1 MPGLYSKYIK
11 PIHAIGDASAIVTS
25 IISSSVILFGKVNP
39 TTTNRFLEL
48 IIFSLLTWF
57 VCSSF
62 LKSYKFYRVTNL
74 TRIILNVLKVIALFI
89 IILEATLNITEA
101 EANRQFLLLAYAL
114 LTGLIISWRV
124 SVVLSLRYAR
134 KKGYNYRK
142 VIIVGFSKTAIDLRR
157 FFVSRPEYGY
167 RFLGFFDDHNT
178 DKPYVVGS
186 FDEIQNFV
194 LENGVDE
201 IYCSPFNLKR
211 QQIVNLLDFVDNN
224 LVRMKFL
231 PEPGELPYRQ
241 MKVDFY
247 DVLPV
252 LIFRSIPLDDVVNK
266 VIKRTFDIVFSLAVI
281 ILILSWLIP
290 ILGILIKLN
299 SKGPV
304 FFKQYRTGL
313 DNKKFKCWK
322 LRTMTANGESD
333 SQQAKRGDARITSI
347 GAFLR
352 KTSLDEFPQFF
363 NVLRGN
369 MSVVGPRPHMLQHT
383 EQYSRIVNKFMV
395 RHFIKPGITGLSQ
408 VRGFR
413 GETTEVHQMRGRI
426 KLDIFYLEHWSF
438 FLDMKIIFH
447 TVINIFRGE
456 DNAF

>member
-1 MPGLYSKYIK
+1 
-11 PIHAIGDASAIVTS
+11 
-25 IISSSVILFGKVNP
+25 
-39 TTTNRFLEL
+39 
-48 IIFSLLTWF
+48 
-57 VCSSF
+57 
-62 LKSYKFYRVTNL
+62 
-74 TRIILNVLKVIALFI
+74 
-89 IILEATLNITEA
+89 
-101 EANRQFLLLAYAL
+101 
-114 LTGLIISWRV
+114 
-124 SVVLSLRYAR
+124 
-134 KKGYNYRK
+134 
-142 VIIVGFSKTAIDLRR
+142 
-157 FFVSRPEYGY
+157 
-167 RFLGFFDDHNT
+167 
-178 DKPYVVGS
+178 
-186 FDEIQNFV
+186 
-194 LENGVDE
+194 
-201 IYCSPFNLKR
+201 
-211 QQIVNLLDFVDNN
+211 
-224 LVRMKFL
+224 MKFL

-322 LRTMTANGESD
+322 LRTMTVNGESD
-333 SQQAKRGDARITSI
+333 SKQAKRGDARITSI

-352 KTSLDEFPQFF
+352 RTSLDELPQFF

-438 FLDMKIIFH
+438 FLDIKIIFH